1 MVERETKRTSLQ
13 NSTDREK
20 KDMGE
25 PTRGQNVFLPSVI
38 KHVRF
43 LVLFPWILSAKYWR
57 ELYIYKYVLMQ
68 VGNWKLKP
76 KKYVNIQTW
85 LSNNRTPRK
94 RCLKLLSYA
103 LSPLGLL
110 TLTWDTI
117 NSKCTTNTFKSNIS
131 KIFMTYQIFSN
142 KNNCTPRFWVS
153 ECSMCTLLLLT
164 CPVPLQPAGSDFN
177 ERFSKPA
184 GLTQCFI
191 AKSRLFRLQSHQQS
205 KENKSSMSLAQTLSK
220 CSPLFTVLDIF
231 TCSWSSVASKALLKG
246 YRLLTKKAFLH

>member
-25 PTRGQNVFLPSVI
+25 PARDQNVFLPSVI

-76 KKYVNIQTW
+76 KKYINIQTW
-85 LSNNRTPRK
+85 LSNNRTARK

-142 KNNCTPRFWVS
+142 KNNCTPRFWVQHVYPPPS
-153 ECSMCTLLLLT
+153 DVSGPLT
-164 CPVPLQPAGSDFN
+164 TGW
-177 ERFSKPA
+177 
-184 GLTQCFI
+184 I
-191 AKSRLFRLQSHQQS
+191 RLQWALFKTSWLDTVFHCEVEIVQVTISPTS